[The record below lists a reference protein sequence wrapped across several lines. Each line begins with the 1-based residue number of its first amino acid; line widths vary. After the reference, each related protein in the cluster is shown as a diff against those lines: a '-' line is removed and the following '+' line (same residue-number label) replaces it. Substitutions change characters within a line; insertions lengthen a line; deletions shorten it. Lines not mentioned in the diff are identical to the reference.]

1 MRDTFQSPISETSE
15 QKMMRMEEVFSGT
28 EVQMLT
34 ADIKNLLIW
43 AYESY
48 KASFQSGDTRESLYW
63 DGYIRA
69 LHHVLELEDNR

>member
-1 MRDTFQSPISETSE
+1 MRDTSPSRTNETSE
-15 QKMMRMEEVFSGT
+15 QKMIRMERMMSRT

-34 ADIKNLLIW
+34 DDIKNLLIW

-48 KASFQSGDTRESLYW
+48 DTSFRRRDVKESMYW

-69 LHHVLELEDNR
+69 LHHVLEMEGQ